1 MAGNGLMSNT
11 SNVRFPAFPD
21 HRSLFSREQER
32 ELKRLAILSKA
43 AELFDELGV
52 TNTRIEDISDRFGLS
67 KNSVGYYFAGK
78 EEIVSQAYLA
88 SHDMLCEAIG
98 TARNAADQSR
108 PALNL
113 LRAWI
118 DLLDATRLNRRPYV
132 CLPFEVGSL
141 PSETASALR
150 GRFRQNLDDIAGLF
164 PLDPS
169 HGSSVMAGMAVI
181 ALEWVSRRAFLFP
194 QSDLKAERSAI
205 ECLFSRNVD
214 LTSVSA
220 PAARENTSTAPQL
233 DLLFDRDMRARI
245 RREAFLKAGVRLLN
259 TKGYSGLALSDVAE
273 ALGVTR
279 GAFYYLFPDKEA
291 LLLGCLD
298 RGWLDVESALEP
310 SADQHQGAALS
321 LEASWRQLLYRQM
334 SGTLELIHPRMI
346 DALGQ
351 QERAA
356 QTARFESMKSR
367 LAGPVAARMANAS
380 ANPLPDLRAL
390 ECLIFRMLFL
400 SGHAFANAAGLE
412 KWPRFQ
418 TPSQASAQTARFL
431 NGT

>member
-1 MAGNGLMSNT
+1 MSNN

-21 HRSLFSREQER
+21 HSSLFSRQQER

-88 SHDMLCEAIG
+88 SHAMLREAID
-98 TARNAADQSR
+98 TARNAADQGR

-118 DLLDATRLNRRPYV
+118 DLLDATRLNRRPWV
-132 CLPFEVGSL
+132 CLPFEVAAL
-141 PSETASALR
+141 PPEAASELR
-150 GRFRQNLDDIAGLF
+150 AAFRQTLQDLSDLFPSDPHHGVHVTAGL
-164 PLDPS
+164 
-169 HGSSVMAGMAVI
+169 AVI
-181 ALEWVSRRAFLFP
+181 ALEWASRRAFLDRAG
-194 QSDLKAERSAI
+194 DLEAERYAI
-205 ECLFSRNVD
+205 ECLFSRDVD
-214 LTSVSA
+214 PSHEPV
-220 PAARENTSTAPQL
+220 PVARENASTAPKL
-233 DLLFDRDMRARI
+233 DVLFDREMRARF

-259 TKGYSGLALSDVAE
+259 TNGYGGLALSDVAE
-273 ALGVTR
+273 SLGVTR

-298 RGWLDVESALEP
+298 RGWQEIEAALELSSDHP
-310 SADQHQGAALS
+310 SGGSAS
-321 LEASWRQLLYRQM
+321 TLENSWRHLLYNQM
-334 SGTLELIHPRMI
+334 SGTVQLIHPRMI
-346 DALGQ
+346 DALG
-351 QERAA
+351 EGARAS
-356 QTARFESMKSR
+356 QTARFEALKSR
-367 LAGPVAARMANAS
+367 MAGPVAAMMAS
-380 ANPLPDLRAL
+380 RSPHLKPDLRAL
-390 ECLIFRMLFL
+390 ESLIFRLLFL

-431 NGT
+431 TQ

>member
-1 MAGNGLMSNT
+1 MSNT

-78 EEIVSQAYLA
+78 EEIISQAYLA
-88 SHDMLCEAIG
+88 SHDMLREAIG
-98 TARNAADQSR
+98 AARNAADQSR

-118 DLLDATRLNRRPYV
+118 DLLDATRLNRRPWV

-141 PSETASALR
+141 PREAASELR
-150 GRFRQNLDDIAGLF
+150 AAFRQSLEDLGNLFPSDPPHGVHVTAGL
-164 PLDPS
+164 
-169 HGSSVMAGMAVI
+169 AVI
-181 ALEWVSRRAFLFP
+181 ALEWASRRAFLNRP
-194 QSDLKAERSAI
+194 GDLQAERAAI
-205 ECLFSRNVD
+205 ECLFSRD
-214 LTSVSA
+214 LDLSHA
-220 PAARENTSTAPQL
+220 PAPVARENASAAPQL
-233 DLLFDRDMRARI
+233 DVLFDREMRARF

-259 TKGYSGLALSDVAE
+259 TNGYSGLALSDVAE
-273 ALGVTR
+273 SLGVTR

-298 RGWLDVESALEP
+298 RGWQEIDAALEP
-310 SADQHQGAALS
+310 SPDRHAEGGASAL
-321 LEASWRQLLYRQM
+321 ENSWRRLLYSQM
-334 SGTLELIHPRMI
+334 SGTLELIHPRMM
-346 DALGQ
+346 DALGDST
-351 QERAA
+351 RAS
-356 QTARFESMKSR
+356 QTARFEAMQSR
-367 LAGPVAARMANAS
+367 LAGPIASKMAS
-380 ANPLPDLRAL
+380 RSPQLQPDLRAL
-390 ECLIFRMLFL
+390 ESLIFRMLFL

-431 NGT
+431 ADP